1 MSIFKRTLK
10 NAFRTVLL
18 GWREY
23 AGFFLALLVVQSI
36 FWSLTFSLDTNNE
49 IAKQRVT
56 DSYSYHVV
64 LPALTPTQ
72 TATFKNMLNA
82 QNAIDDSF
90 YEVEII
96 EGAESNEAHVKL
108 KGSDIPRSFSKFRDR
123 CMLGSWQYEFTPLYT
138 YQTEYVTPGIWRYA
152 AICLGM
158 LVLCAAVL
166 TVLYII
172 RVENHQFQYGIY
184 MTCGADFRMLFR
196 VTFWELAAIAVL
208 TFVPA
213 AVLSALI
220 MLPVYLPQGVLFRFG
235 WAAPFKVLALTGAT
249 VLLSVL
255 LPVRFMARKTPMSLI
270 TSRNNAGLV
279 ASPRR
284 SFHLFG
290 KRFPRDY
297 ELAGMWRM
305 RKYYIRLVCS
315 AVAFASLFI
324 SGLYIADMIQTKQNL
339 AVDEF
344 TLAYNQLPDETL
356 VDEDGNVIRPF
367 YDADTADAINSDAQ
381 FLCEAVRDMDGVAY
395 VRADEQER
403 ADNLLAHM
411 LLKSENALAYGEY
424 GVQSTGERDG
434 YSIATNSYRYTAVDK
449 TWIDNALASGLYTFE
464 GDPYAVLDNPNAIIV
479 SEKIFG
485 AQRFDFEVGDTVY
498 FASYVKGLIDDFRM
512 FTRRDQILLQQLEYF
527 TFDYGTTGTST
538 GEYVVCAV
546 ITESPS
552 DSYLTVGMHTEP
564 FRKLTG
570 LDGARDVVTVYFEDG
585 LSLAEADV
593 LAEQITVLTEDF
605 AWKCRRNGVFFDD
618 MIADARKDHL
628 ITAVISVFILVISP
642 LVWFFSQLLFYRRR
656 EEEFYMLQAMGGFGS
671 EIRGLH
677 LTAASA
683 LSVVAFLVTLAM
695 SYAFNFVLYVAM
707 SRILPALGIVQAV
720 NYNYYMPLWA
730 LALCAAVSV
739 ACGFASC
746 IVPYILWKKCNR
758 ARSMAQ
764 QGIKET

>member
-1 MSIFKRTLK
+1 MSILKRTVK

-36 FWSLTFSLDTNNE
+36 FWSLTFSLDTNNK

-56 DSYSYHVV
+56 ESYSYHVV
-64 LPALTPTQ
+64 LPELTPTQ
-72 TATFKNMLNA
+72 TATFKNMVHA
-82 QNAIDDSF
+82 QSAVDDSF
-90 YEVEII
+90 FEVEIV
-96 EGAESNEAHVKL
+96 EYAEHSEAHVTL
-108 KGSDIPRSFSKFRDR
+108 KGADIERSFTKFRDR
-123 CMLGSWQYEFTPLYT
+123 CMLKSWQYELTPLYT
-138 YQTEYVTPGIWRYA
+138 YQTEYVMPGVWRYL

-158 LVLCAAVL
+158 LALCAAVL
-166 TVLYII
+166 TVLYVI

-196 VTFWELAAIAVL
+196 VAFWELAAIAVL

-220 MLPVYLPQGVLFRFG
+220 MLAVYLPEGVLFRFG
-235 WAAPFKVLALTGAT
+235 WAAPFQVLALTGAT

-255 LPVRFMARKTPMSLI
+255 LPVRFMASKTPMMLI

-279 ASPRR
+279 TSPRR

-324 SGLYIADMIQTKQNL
+324 SGLYIADMIKTRQDL

-344 TLAYNQLPDETL
+344 TLAYGQLPNETVTDE
-356 VDEDGNVIRPF
+356 EGNVIRPF
-367 YDADTADAINSDAQ
+367 YTVETADAINDDVQ
-381 FLCEAVRDMDGVAY
+381 FLSEALREMDGIAY
-395 VRADEQER
+395 VSAQEQER

-411 LLKSENALAYGEY
+411 LLKSDNALAYGEY
-424 GVQSTGERDG
+424 AVQSEGERTG
-434 YSIATNSYRYTAVDK
+434 YGLATNSYRYTAVDK
-449 TWIDNALASGLYTFE
+449 TWIDNALASGLYSFE
-464 GDPYAVLDNPNAIIV
+464 GDPYAVLENPHAIII
-479 SEKIFG
+479 SENILG

-498 FASYVKGLIDDFRM
+498 FASYVKGLIADDRM

-527 TFDYGTTGTST
+527 TFDYGTTGTFS

-546 ITESPS
+546 ITEAPS
-552 DSYLTVGMHTEP
+552 DSYLTVGLQTES
-564 FRKLTG
+564 FRTLTS
-570 LDGARDVVTVYFEDG
+570 LDGARDVITVYLEDG
-585 LSLAEADV
+585 LTLALADRLSDQIEALAE
-593 LAEQITVLTEDF
+593 DF
-605 AWKCRRNGVFFDD
+605 TWKYQRNGVFFDD
-618 MIADARKDHL
+618 MIADARRDHL
-628 ITAVISVFILVISP
+628 ITAVIAAFVLVVSP

-656 EEEFYMLQAMGGFGS
+656 EEEFFMLQAMGGFGH

-677 LTAASA
+677 LTAASV
-683 LSVVAFLVTLAM
+683 LSGLAFLVTLVM

-707 SRILPALGIVQAV
+707 SRILPALGMVQAV
-720 NYNYYMPLWA
+720 NYHYYMPLWA

-746 IVPYILWKKCNR
+746 LVPYFVWKKRNAAKIR
-758 ARSMAQ
+758 ADAK
-764 QGIKET
+764 KED

>member
-36 FWSLTFSLDTNNE
+36 FWSLTFSLDTNNA

-56 DSYSYHVV
+56 ESYSYHVV

-72 TATFKNMLNA
+72 TATFRNMLNA
-82 QNAIDDSF
+82 QSAIDDSF

-96 EGAESNEAHVKL
+96 PNGESNEAHVKL
-108 KGSDIPRSFSKFRDR
+108 GGSDVQRSFAKFRDR

-138 YQTEYVTPGIWRYA
+138 YQTEYVTPGVWRYA
-152 AICLGM
+152 AICLCM
-158 LVLCAAVL
+158 LLLCAAVL

-172 RVENHQFQYGIY
+172 RMENHQFQYGIY

-196 VTFWELAAIAVL
+196 VTFWELAAIAAL
-208 TFVPA
+208 TYVPA
-213 AVLSALI
+213 AVISALI
-220 MLPVYLPQGVLFRFG
+220 MLAVYLPGGELLRFN
-235 WAAPFKVLALTGAT
+235 WAAPIKVLGLTGAT
-249 VLLSVL
+249 LLLSVV

-270 TSRNNAGLV
+270 VSRNNAGLV
-279 ASPRR
+279 SSPRR

-305 RKYYIRLVCS
+305 RKYYVRLVCS

-344 TLAYNQLPDETL
+344 TVAYGKLPDETL

-367 YDADTADAINSDAQ
+367 YDASTADAINSDAQ
-381 FLCEAVRDMDGVAY
+381 FLCEALRGMEGVAY
-395 VRADEQER
+395 VRTEEQER

-411 LLKSENALAYGEY
+411 LVKSENALAYGEY
-424 GVQSTGERDG
+424 GVQSTGEREG
-434 YSIATNSYRYTAVDK
+434 YSVATNSYRYTAVDK

-464 GDPYAVLDNPNAIIV
+464 GDPYAVLENPYAIIV
-479 SEKIFG
+479 SEKILG
-485 AQRFDFEVGDTVY
+485 AQRFDFSVGDTVY
-498 FASYVKGLIDDFRM
+498 FASYVKGLIADNRM

-527 TFDYGTTGTST
+527 TFDYGTTGDAT

-552 DSYLTVGMHTEP
+552 DSYLTVGMQTEP
-564 FRKLTG
+564 FCKLTAM
-570 LDGARDVVTVYFEDG
+570 DGARDVLTVYFEDG
-585 LSLAEADV
+585 LSLAEADALSGQIAT
-593 LAEQITVLTEDF
+593 LAEDF
-605 AWKCRRNGVFFDD
+605 AWKYQRNGVFFDD

-628 ITAVISVFILVISP
+628 ITAVISVFILVVSP

-656 EEEFYMLQAMGGFGS
+656 EEEFYMLRAMGGFGI

-677 LTAASA
+677 LTAAA
-683 LSVVAFLVTLAM
+683 VLSGAAFLVTLAM

-707 SRILPALGIVQAV
+707 SRILPALGMVQAV
-720 NYNYYMPLWA
+720 NYHYYMPLWA

-746 IVPYILWKKCNR
+746 LVPYYVWKKRNAAKSR
-758 ARSMAQ
+758 AEAK
-764 QGIKET
+764 KED